1 MSSNTTEC
9 TIPAI
14 GVRPPLLMLVI
25 VRAMAP
31 VAGIPPN
38 IGEARLAT
46 PCATIYASTVIMM
59 MATSEPGIFLF
70 IFGIRMMTATLAIP
84 TMELHRSA
92 VEKLAA

>member
-1 MSSNTTEC
+1 MSSNTTAC

-46 PCATIYASTVIMM
+46 PCATSSVFELRLRANVDVALFMWASCWLNIM
-59 MATSEPGIFLF
+59 ASLS
-70 IFGIRMMTATLAIP
+70 IP
-84 TMELHRSA
+84 VRL
-92 VEKLAA
+92 